1 MGNFFQGVTDTLG
14 SGLGGVVNGF
24 LKGGIGGAIGGLGGM
39 LPQGVQKFFG
49 GIGKFIQKNPTVG
62 AIIKSI
68 PGVANIPGLS
78 NLFGLEE
85 FPGMPG
91 PIGIART
98 LAGQFGMGGVF
109 DALAGIAGMTQQTAL
124 MQQSPELG
132 VDPRVFGIFNQNMSA
147 FDPKGGMSAEYAMQ
161 TALEFVPIP
170 LILLKLVPID
180 RPVPIN
186 NTQYIPQKAPAK
198 QQPAKK

>member
-1 MGNFFQGVTDTLG
+1 
-14 SGLGGVVNGF
+14 
-24 LKGGIGGAIGGLGGM
+24 
-39 LPQGVQKFFG
+39 
-49 GIGKFIQKNPTVG
+49 
-62 AIIKSI
+62 
-68 PGVANIPGLS
+68 
-78 NLFGLEE
+78 
-85 FPGMPG
+85 
-91 PIGIART
+91 
-98 LAGQFGMGGVF
+98 
-109 DALAGIAGMTQQTAL
+109 MTQQTAL

-198 QQPAKK
+198 QQAFSKK